1 MEYERVS
8 ETILIGELADLHE
21 QEARARSLLTHLTTE
36 IRRRE
41 QEYLLLRA
49 ESAIE
54 ARIEADHE

>member
-8 ETILIGELADLHE
+8 ETILVGELADLHE
-21 QEARARSLLTHLTTE
+21 REARARALLTHLATE

-41 QEYLLLRA
+41 QEFLLLRA